1 MNDTTTSPV
10 NNITGGTSITGDI
23 SANGDFRLDGTLQG
37 NITLTG
43 KLVVGEKGT
52 ITGNVVC
59 QNANIFGII
68 DGNVQVKEF
77 LTLYA
82 SSRIKGDIVTGK
94 LSIEP
99 GARFSGSCIMDN
111 D

>member
-1 MNDTTTSPV
+1 MNDTTTTPV
-10 NNITGGTSITGDI
+10 NTITTGTSITGDI
-23 SANGDFRLDGTLQG
+23 SANGDFRLDGSLNG

-43 KLVVGEKGT
+43 KLVVGEKGS
-52 ITGNVVC
+52 ITGNIVC
-59 QNANIFGII
+59 QNANIFGAVE
-68 DGNVQVKEF
+68 GNVQVKEF

-99 GARFSGSCIMDN
+99 GARFSGSCMMDN
-111 D
+111 E

>member
-1 MNDTTTSPV
+1 MNDTTTTSV
-10 NNITGGTSITGDI
+10 NTITAGTSITGDI

-37 NITLTG
+37 DITLTG
-43 KLVVGEKGT
+43 KLVVGEKGS
-52 ITGNVVC
+52 IAGNVVC
-59 QNANIFGII
+59 QNANIFGIV

-77 LTLYA
+77 LTLYS
-82 SSRIKGDIVTGK
+82 SSRIKGDIITSK

-99 GARFSGSCIMDN
+99 GARFSGSCNMDN